1 MTGEVSFRII
11 DLVCQTLESPLDR
24 KPVNPK
30 GNQPWIFMGK
40 TEAEAPI
47 LWPPDAKSLLVGK
60 EHDAGKDWGQEENGV
75 TEDEMF
81 EWHHWLNGHGFEQTL
96 GGSEEL
102 GSLACYSPWGC
113 KESDTTEWLNKM
125 ARGPVLV
132 VGGRL
137 DSFPGWPLY
146 RDTWAFSQPG
156 GWVPR
161 TDGLRSSSSYQCLKH
176 RSRLL
181 CSVDQAV
188 TASVQF
194 WRAKYLK
201 SNKELAAVFNKNKVS
216 CLGFKNRENGN
227 TRQRGH
233 KVFKVTRLEC
243 RANILF

>member
-1 MTGEVSFRII
+1 MQRAYS
-11 DLVCQTLESPLDR
+11 LEKNMML
-24 KPVNPK
+24 
-30 GNQPWIFMGK
+30 GK
-40 TEAEAPI
+40 TEVRRRMGWQRMRCLNGIIDSMDMGLSKLWEGVKNWEA
-47 LWPPDAKSLLVGK
+47 WRATVHGVAKSRTRPSDWTKWPGAQCWWLVGGLIPFQDG
-60 EHDAGKDWGQEENGV
+60 HF
-75 TEDEMF
+75 TEI
-81 EWHHWLNGHGFEQTL
+81 
-96 GGSEEL
+96 
-102 GSLACYSPWGC
+102 
-113 KESDTTEWLNKM
+113 
-125 ARGPVLV
+125 
-132 VGGRL
+132 
-137 DSFPGWPLY
+137 
-146 RDTWAFSQPG
+146 TWAFSQPG

-161 TDGLRSSSSYQCLKH
+161 TDGLRSSSSYHCLKH